1 MQPLEFGKINTIGG
15 LIEVLKTFDPGLTVL
30 VNWERIHSI
39 DYTPLGFSLN
49 DQTHALT
56 GTLLPLPDKSGTP

>member
-1 MQPLEFGKINTIGG
+1 MQPLEFGKINTVGG
-15 LIEVLKTFDPGLTVL
+15 LIEVLQTFDPDLEVN

-49 DQTHALT
+49 DQSHALT
-56 GTLLPLPDKSGTP
+56 GSILPLPEKGE